1 MAGKTATDAAV
12 LLKGIISFHLGMVLV
27 GMMEVSGLF
36 VAVEMDIMLFGQPL
50 KFGESWESS
59 QLMRYGEGHG
69 VITVVLVG

>member
-1 MAGKTATDAAV
+1 
-12 LLKGIISFHLGMVLV
+12 MVLV